1 MEDIYKLTP
10 TESQSQL
17 RSKLKIILLVDSS
30 GSMDSFWPLLAESCN
45 DYINFCSGNLIMIIP
60 FDNHVQKSCT
70 KLESDIR
77 SHGGGQTN
85 LIKPIEHIRQILN
98 TDTGIDTIIILITDG
113 GDNCNYD
120 FEGKFKEELG
130 LIQLTNRTGTVS
142 SIVLT
147 VASQC
152 PTFIALE
159 IKNTLSF
166 KPFNI
171 PSLIHINNLS
181 EIGPAFEILK
191 SSMNNIRP
199 PLVIDLPE
207 GVVLTTID
215 GSQLIGPHIIIP
227 DYFRVESGQDQIN
240 SLFSSTK
247 LDPTDITVVVKFLE
261 YLLCGLDHT
270 YSNLITKKNIPEY
283 SFFETDFKKM
293 GARFLEEAII
303 LFNGFNYVPI
313 SDSTLATRIAFKV
326 AKLQRQNLNQLNL
339 IISKIAAHATG
350 QTLLLVSNLD
360 VAKALNANMGKYA
373 EKAIKIGSIDDDA
386 YIKMINEMI
395 KIINEFDSNSVAD
408 IEFPVSA
415 ISLESVLSL
424 IDPSMI
430 PALEQLKLCD
440 PSDGIKIIL
449 ESFVM
454 VGHGVQMVRSDAVQ
468 INPWCMIIK
477 NITSMIEFL
486 DSDKLLID
494 KKGGKSKSEI
504 NIGDGDVE
512 SANAL
517 VPLFT
522 NKQIDLIKPLLQSKL
537 FEYLMTFQIT
547 QLPIS
552 LPNAHLASIAS
563 MLMWLI
569 NQPDSSR
576 KSNLISMCR
585 DSVGIYTDK
594 KYIQSYLNLLREN
607 PSKAM
612 ITELKSDEMII
623 SKCES
628 LSKPIL
634 FLLVLIKEPDANILD
649 TLKALFISF
658 IQRACTQLNVLDL
671 FDCEFVD
678 RDASTDDDL
687 VYEYDFNPENFYTE
701 TEVKKFCSLIQI
713 NLNEKISK
721 CEPNWTKISQLHY
734 FGFDLEVFERV
745 VKYFMGDQS
754 GEFVKQIK
762 LNTGVYLNHVYLH
775 KSSFEVMTNPI
786 LDSIDA
792 IQLELLR
799 IHVKNLI
806 DEIRADIYSNL
817 QRTWADKYVE
827 THDCSGNNLF
837 PSLTFSQI
845 TSLKPDINPNNF
857 IYNPSTGFCSNACMS
872 PKCPF
877 YLDPTKLDISTHLSY
892 MKLQADFIPGLHRV
906 IGSNQYPLTF
916 EQLIDKVAKLESRSS
931 AEINK
936 LNNILDRKIFSN
948 NDLQNLRKRLNQL

>member
-1 MEDIYKLTP
+1 M
-10 TESQSQL
+10 
-17 RSKLKIILLVDSS
+17 
-30 GSMDSFWPLLAESCN
+30 
-45 DYINFCSGNLIMIIP
+45 
-60 FDNHVQKSCT
+60 
-70 KLESDIR
+70 
-77 SHGGGQTN
+77 
-85 LIKPIEHIRQILN
+85 
-98 TDTGIDTIIILITDG
+98 
-113 GDNCNYD
+113 
-120 FEGKFKEELG
+120 
-130 LIQLTNRTGTVS
+130 
-142 SIVLT
+142 
-147 VASQC
+147 
-152 PTFIALE
+152 
-159 IKNTLSF
+159 
-166 KPFNI
+166 
-171 PSLIHINNLS
+171 
-181 EIGPAFEILK
+181 
-191 SSMNNIRP
+191 
-199 PLVIDLPE
+199 
-207 GVVLTTID
+207 
-215 GSQLIGPHIIIP
+215 
-227 DYFRVESGQDQIN
+227 
-240 SLFSSTK
+240 
-247 LDPTDITVVVKFLE
+247 
-261 YLLCGLDHT
+261 
-270 YSNLITKKNIPEY
+270 YSNLITKKNVPEY

-293 GARFLEEAII
+293 SARFLEEATI
-303 LFNGFNYVPI
+303 LFNGLNYVPI
-313 SDSTLATRIAFKV
+313 PDSTLAIRIAFKV

-339 IISKIAAHATG
+339 IINKITAHATG

-360 VAKALNANMGKYA
+360 VARALNANMGKYA
-373 EKAIKIGSIDDDA
+373 EKAIKIGLIDDDA

-395 KIINEFDSNSVAD
+395 KIINEFDLDSVADID

-415 ISLESVLSL
+415 ISLESVLAL

-522 NKQIDLIKPLLQSKL
+522 NQQIDLIKPLLQSKL

-552 LPNAHLASIAS
+552 LPNAHLAAIAS

-576 KSNLISMCR
+576 KLNLISMCQN
-585 DSVGIYTDK
+585 SAGIYTDK
-594 KYIQSYLNLLREN
+594 KHIGSYLNLLREN
-607 PSKAM
+607 PFKAM
-612 ITELKSDEMII
+612 ITELRSDEVII

-634 FLLVLIKEPDANILD
+634 FLLVLIKEPDVNILD
-649 TLKALFISF
+649 ALKALFISF
-658 IQRACTQLNVLDL
+658 IQRACTQLDVLNL
-671 FDCEFVD
+671 LDCEFVD
-678 RDASTDDDL
+678 CNDL
-687 VYEYDFNPENFYTE
+687 VYEFDFNPEKFYTE

-713 NLNEKISK
+713 NLNKKISK

-734 FGFDLEVFERV
+734 FGFDLEVFIRV
-745 VKYFMGDQS
+745 AKFFIGNQS
-754 GEFVKQIK
+754 EEFIEQIK
-762 LNTGVYLNHVYLH
+762 LATGIYLNHVYLH

-786 LDSIDA
+786 SDSIDA
-792 IQLELLR
+792 IQSEFLR

-806 DEIRADIYSNL
+806 DEIRADIYSKL
-817 QRTWADKYVE
+817 QRKWADKYVE
-827 THDCSGNNLF
+827 THDCSGNNIF

-857 IYNPSTGFCSNACMS
+857 IYDSSTGFCSNACMS

-877 YLDPTKLDISTHLSY
+877 YLDPTKPDISTHLSY

-906 IGSNQYPLTF
+906 IGANQDPLTF
-916 EQLIDKVAKLESRSS
+916 EQLIGQVAKLESRSS
-931 AEINK
+931 DEINK
-936 LNNILDRKIFSN
+936 LNDILDRKIFSN
-948 NDLQNLRKRLNQL
+948 DDLRNLRERLNQL